1 MPESFDFVVVG
12 GGSAGAVIAA
22 RLSEDPRCRVALIEA
37 GGQPPAEELI
47 PAACPALQ
55 QNPETDWMYTA
66 DAGGCGRGLADRRM
80 VVPRGKMLGGSSGI
94 NYMAYVRGHPGDYDA
109 WAKGGATGWSYRDV
123 LPYFKKSEGLVP
135 SGEIAIDECAHN
147 TSGPLGVSVRSPVLK
162 GAHDFVNAASAAGIP
177 RGDYNGRDRLNPA
190 GVVSLFQ
197 TTTRDGKRTS
207 TYHAFLEG
215 AAERRPNLTLV
226 TRAHTRRVV
235 LEGPPGQKRA
245 TGIEYRTSDGQLCRA
260 LATREVV
267 LCGGAVGSPQLLLL
281 SGIGPRAELKALGI
295 ACEVDSP
302 HVGKH
307 LKDHLEV
314 ALFFP
319 APGVGVS
326 MIDVGLA
333 FGPDALR
340 APAGPLPADSRD
352 DIHLPPELAAL
363 KAEAERRFNEW
374 ATTGRG
380 LISSS
385 LYDAGAW
392 YSTGLGD
399 PHTHDA
405 QIAFFGCGYSPEIWW
420 KCLRVDANEYFD
432 EPTRRLAP
440 DAESIILLANPVQPH
455 SEGEIVLK
463 TASPIDHPAIRMNY
477 FCDPHDMQVMLSVL
491 RRTLDLAA
499 NWPGPR
505 KLGPLLVPPHLARL
519 HNHQTGARPTDALLE
534 DLARHYAM
542 TVYHLT
548 STCRIGDVVDAR
560 LRILGVDNL
569 RVADAS
575 VMPNVISGNTNA
587 PCIMIGEKAAEMLAI
602 DHNVEIADFVGET
615 AARPA

>member
-22 RLSEDPRCRVALIEA
+22 RLTEDPRCRVALIEA
-37 GGQPPAEELI
+37 GGKPPAEELI

-55 QNPETDWMYTA
+55 QNPETDWMYSA
-66 DAGGCGRGLADRRM
+66 DAGGCGRGLANRRM

-135 SGEIAIDECAHN
+135 SGEITIDECAHN
-147 TSGPLGVSVRSPVLK
+147 TEGPLGVSVRSPTLC
-162 GAHDFVNAASAAGIP
+162 GARDFVQAARASGIAP
-177 RGDYNGRDRLNPA
+177 GDYNGRDRLNPA

-215 AAERRPNLTLV
+215 SVERRPNLTLI
-226 TRAHTRRVV
+226 TRSQAQRVA

-245 TGIEYRTSDGQLCRA
+245 VGVDYRTSDGHLCRA
-260 LATREVV
+260 LATKEVI

-281 SGIGPRAELKALGI
+281 SGIGPRAELESLGI
-295 ACEVDSP
+295 ASEVDSP

-319 APGVGVS
+319 APGAGVS
-326 MIDVGLA
+326 MIDMGLSL
-333 FGPDALR
+333 GPDALR
-340 APAGPLPADSRD
+340 APAGPLPADCRED
-352 DIHLPPELAAL
+352 AHLPPELLGL
-363 KAEAERRFNEW
+363 KAEAERRFAEW
-374 ATTGRG
+374 ATTGRS

-385 LYDAGAW
+385 LYDAAAW
-392 YSTGLGD
+392 YSSGLGD
-399 PHTHDA
+399 SHTHDA

-420 KCLRVDANEYFD
+420 NCLRVDAKDYFD
-432 EPTRRLAP
+432 DPARRLAP

-463 TASPIDHPAIRMNY
+463 TANSADHPTIRMNY

-491 RRTLDLAA
+491 RRTLDIAA

-505 KLGPLLVPPHLARL
+505 KLGPLLVPPHLARQ
-519 HNHQTGARPTDALLE
+519 HNHETGARPTDALLE
-534 DLARHYAM
+534 DLVRHYAM

-548 STCRIGDVVDAR
+548 STCRMGDVVDSQ
-560 LRILGVDNL
+560 LRVRGVSGL

-602 DHNVEIADFVGET
+602 DHNVEIAEFVG
-615 AARPA
+615 AAQQA